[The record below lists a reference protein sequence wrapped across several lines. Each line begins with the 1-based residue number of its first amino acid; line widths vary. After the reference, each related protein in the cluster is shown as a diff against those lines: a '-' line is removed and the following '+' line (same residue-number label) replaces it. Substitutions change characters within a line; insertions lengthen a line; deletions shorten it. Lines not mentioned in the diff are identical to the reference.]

1 MKIYDRKAISVD
13 LGGIFMKTTK
23 NDHRTRV
30 TKAMIRKAFTTIL
43 RNKPIQSI
51 SIKELCELAQINRST
66 FYFHYTDIYDLL
78 NQIEEEMFE
87 GIKTALEPIVASE
100 EGNPNY
106 LTVTTGIFQC
116 IKDNADLCIVTL
128 GNYGDKAFAM
138 KLIDYGRTLC
148 VENYGKFYKNATPQK
163 LEYYYTFVS
172 AGCIGLLQKWFED
185 GLVMTPAEIASMA
198 ENLMMYGM
206 GFLENDRKNENN

>member
-1 MKIYDRKAISVD
+1 
-13 LGGIFMKTTK
+13 MKTTK

-43 RNKPIQSI
+43 MTKPIQSI
-51 SIKELCELAQINRST
+51 SIKELCEMAQINRST
-66 FYFHYTDIYDLL
+66 FYLHYTDIYDLL

-87 GIKTALEPIVASE
+87 AIKIALEPVIES
-100 EGNPNY
+100 GDGSPNY
-106 LTVTTGIFQC
+106 LAITTGLFQC

-138 KLIDYGRTLC
+138 KLIDYGRALC
-148 VENYGKFYKNATPQK
+148 MENYRKFYKSATPQQI
-163 LEYYYTFVS
+163 EYYYAFVS
-172 AGCIGLLQKWFED
+172 SGCIGLLQKWFDD
-185 GLVMTPAEIASMA
+185 GLVVTPGEIASMA

-206 GFLENDRKNENN
+206 GFLENGRKKDNK

>member
-1 MKIYDRKAISVD
+1 MKIYDIKQKTVD

-43 RNKPIQSI
+43 RNKPIQNI
-51 SIKELCELAQINRST
+51 SIKELCEMAQINRST
-66 FYFHYTDIYDLL
+66 FYLHYTDIYDLL

-100 EGNPNY
+100 DGSHSY
-106 LTVTTGIFQC
+106 LAVITGIFQC

-128 GNYGDKAFAM
+128 GNFGDKAFAM
-138 KLIDYGRTLC
+138 KLIDYGRTQC
-148 VENYGKFYKNATPQK
+148 IETYKKFYKNATPQQ
-163 LEYYYTFVS
+163 LEYFYAFVS
-172 AGCIGLLQKWFED
+172 SGCIGLLQKWFDD
-185 GLVMTPAEIASMA
+185 GMVMTPAEIASMT
-198 ENLMMYGM
+198 ENLMLYGL
-206 GFLENDRKNENN
+206 GFLEKDRMIGDK